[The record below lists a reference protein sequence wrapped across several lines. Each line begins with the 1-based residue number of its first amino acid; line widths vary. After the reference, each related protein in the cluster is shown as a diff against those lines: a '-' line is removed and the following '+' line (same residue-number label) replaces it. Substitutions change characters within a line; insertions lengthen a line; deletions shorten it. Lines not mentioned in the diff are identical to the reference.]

1 MKMNNFNN
9 ILGNKLSIMPKNSNN
24 RKTTQNNEDD
34 NKNTT
39 GRGYYSN
46 KGYSKTDVILARA
59 RRRTQK
65 AANKRRL
72 AARNRQI
79 DNVAMGMVNNEKNL
93 PIDWTMSSGRLAN
106 FMRLVGKRAKEIIAQ
121 KNAITTLSCTFSNRQ
136 RMYMA
141 MGGCT
146 TIVLHGKPPVKETK
160 DSDEIDAMINTL
172 MEWNLQ

>member
-1 MKMNNFNN
+1 
-9 ILGNKLSIMPKNSNN
+9 MPKNSNN
-24 RKTTQNNEDD
+24 RKTTQNTESNEDG
-34 NKNTT
+34 NKTTT

-46 KGYSKTDVILARA
+46 KGYSKTDIILARA

-65 AANKRRL
+65 AANKRLLEARRL
-72 AARNRQI
+72 QI
-79 DNVAMGMVNNEKNL
+79 DKVALGMVNNEKNL

-136 RMYMA
+136 HMYMA
-141 MGGCT
+141 MSGCT
-146 TIVLHGKPPVKETK
+146 TIVLHEKPPVKETT

-172 MEWNLQ
+172 LDWKLQ